1 MMAETGRKALMGS
14 MVKAKW
20 QQFPGHFG
28 GALSKELV
36 AKGLVGTDRL
46 DFRISHYQPMA
57 YVEEHVHNVQEQVY
71 YVLEGE
77 GLLMLDGEEHLMRPH
92 DYVWVPPGVVHGFT
106 ACGVTP
112 LLFFVLT
119 APAEDEESVL

>member
-1 MMAETGRKALMGS
+1 MIERGGKALVGS
-14 MVKAKW
+14 MAKAKW

-36 AKGLVGTDRL
+36 AKGLVGTDKL

-57 YVEEHVHNVQEQVY
+57 YVEEHVHRVQEQVY

-77 GLLMLDGEEHLMRPH
+77 GLLTLDGEEHLMRPH

-106 ACGVTP
+106 ACGTTP
-112 LLFFVLT
+112 LVFFVLT
-119 APAEDEESVL
+119 APAEDGEAPQ

>member
-1 MMAETGRKALMGS
+1 MATETDRKAFVGS
-14 MVKAKW
+14 MNKAKW

-36 AKGLVGTDRL
+36 AMAGVGTDKL

-57 YVEEHVHNVQEQVY
+57 YVEEHTHKVQEQVY

-77 GLLMLDGEEHLMRPH
+77 GLLTLDGEEVLMRPH

-106 ACGVTP
+106 ACGVSP
-112 LLFFVLT
+112 LVFFVLT
-119 APAEDEESVL
+119 APADDEAAAR